1 MEVKIPLYNL
11 LNMVLTGAIF
21 VAGLALNY
29 PDFVLKYITCDIVK
43 SLCDISS
50 VAVLVCFFA
59 LIYEMG
65 FIINRLG
72 SVIGSI
78 FQEIKL
84 IKYNKDYVK
93 YNKKKAIYPIMDTLS
108 REFALSRTSFTLFA
122 IISIMSLFRGNCCA
136 SLLFALISLIYLF
149 SWSKQASKIVLLM
162 ADEVDNGIN
171 EKKVD

>member
-1 MEVKIPLYNL
+1 MYPIFSCQTYFPKLEARENL
-11 LNMVLTGAIF
+11 L
-21 VAGLALNY
+21 
-29 PDFVLKYITCDIVK
+29 
-43 SLCDISS
+43 SESS
-50 VAVLVCFFA
+50 
-59 LIYEMG
+59 
-65 FIINRLG
+65 
-72 SVIGSI
+72 
-78 FQEIKL
+78 
-84 IKYNKDYVK
+84 K

-162 ADEVDNGIN
+162 ADEDDNGIN